1 MRQAE
6 CKPTTAP
13 SGADVRNTILTVPK
27 MAHVPVL
34 HDQREVCA
42 RLQEIV
48 EVTVAQVFNI
58 LLPADFGS
66 INRGTARVAFA
77 RQVAMYLTHVT
88 CRRTL
93 TDVGRIF
100 ARDRTT
106 VAHACAVVE
115 DLRDDARFDRVLDL
129 LDMIV
134 RFRVQ
139 SVAVRSGA

>member
-1 MRQAE
+1 MRQPE
-6 CKPTTAP
+6 CNLTTAT
-13 SGADVRNTILTVPK
+13 SRADVRNTILTVPK
-27 MAHVPVL
+27 MAPVPAL

-48 EVTVAQVFNI
+48 EATVAQVFNI
-58 LLPADFGS
+58 WPADFGS
-66 INRGTARVAFA
+66 INRGTARVALA
-77 RQVAMYLTHVT
+77 RQVAMYLRHVT

-139 SVAVRSGA
+139 SVAVRSGE